1 MNPQFDSS
9 LILSEAAHDA
19 HYDGPPQCHHC
30 AEDMS
35 DEDVEIEREQQDSL
49 CAECRSIMQ
58 EDFEL

>member
-1 MNPQFDSS
+1 MNGNS
-9 LILSEAAHDA
+9 LILPDAEIDA

-35 DEDVEIEREQQDSL
+35 DEDVEIEKEQQDGL
-49 CAECRSIMQ
+49 CAECRAIIQ